1 MRYKGPLTLALLLS
15 SLPTIGQQK
24 INFTVIDGKKYG
36 ASDFLVDG
44 EVENWRPDNSPFGF
58 SGVRHVSWPG
68 TRIDR

>member
-1 MRYKGPLTLALLLS
+1 MGELKAPRGEKREMVIAG
-15 SLPTIGQQK
+15 
-24 INFTVIDGKKYG
+24 ING